1 MAYLRSFAWLF
12 ASRGVSLLVRRK
24 SKHFK
29 GTKSMPTKK
38 VLIAVTSHAQLGST
52 GRPTGYYLSE
62 VSHPYFELLG
72 RGFSVD
78 FVSPQG
84 GKPPMDPGSLTNVD
98 PASARFAATP
108 EIMLR
113 LNASL
118 SPASVQSEGY
128 AAMLFAGGHGT
139 MWDFA
144 DDAGLSRLAR
154 EIYERGGALAA
165 VCHGPAALVNLKLSD
180 GSYLVQGKRLAAFTE
195 AEERAAELDGVVPF
209 PLAALL
215 VERGAVH
222 EAAEP
227 WQSKVVVD
235 GRLVTG
241 QNPASARGVGR
252 ALAETLLDLERGVVM
267 CLRLTA
273 REPAAL
279 KAHLLQVIPETRKAE
294 GCRYSHSLQNTT
306 NAAEFL
312 LVQGWASLQQQQR
325 YLAWRHQRG
334 DLAELRALLSCDIS
348 VEVLEPFDAPQSA
361 ERT

>member
-1 MAYLRSFAWLF
+1 
-12 ASRGVSLLVRRK
+12 
-24 SKHFK
+24 
-29 GTKSMPTKK
+29 MPTKK

-241 QNPASARGVGR
+241 QNPGRGPRVGRNAARSGTRCGHVLAAHGPRTSGAQSAPTAGDTGDTKSGRLPLQPFASKHDQCRRVLTRSGLGQPAATAALPSVAPSARRPGRASGALELRHQRRGVGAVR
-252 ALAETLLDLERGVVM
+252 CSSVR
-267 CLRLTA
+267 R
-273 REPAAL
+273 
-279 KAHLLQVIPETRKAE
+279 
-294 GCRYSHSLQNTT
+294 
-306 NAAEFL
+306 
-312 LVQGWASLQQQQR
+312 ASLARLRPVPWSKR
-325 YLAWRHQRG
+325 YARWVAH
-334 DLAELRALLSCDIS
+334 RAG
-348 VEVLEPFDAPQSA
+348 A
-361 ERT
+361 